1 MDEKDGCV
9 DEEAHVL
16 TMKHPIEHADIDSGM
31 YKADFA
37 GNDALSAV
45 FPSIVGGYNMP
56 GIMVGMDQKD
66 KNYDFSLLCGDLDI
80 NPIIDEPMEM
90 TAGGTGELV
99 FCAKDDTLK
108 LLGVPVCW
116 KNVSWALFLVGDSL
130 N

>member
-37 GNDALSAV
+37 GNDALGAV

-66 KNYDFSLLCGDLDI
+66 KNYDFYRTYNRKCYGHS
-80 NPIIDEPMEM
+80 
-90 TAGGTGELV
+90 TSSVSRAHASSTW
-99 FCAKDDTLK
+99 TK
-108 LLGVPVCW
+108 LRYV
-116 KNVSWALFLVGDSL
+116 
-130 N
+130 